1 MYAHVMTYRLGSDDE
16 TRADMDYAAREEG
29 AVVMDQTARTIASWW
44 HSPARHTAPLL
55 ALSQGRPFDTVELRE
70 VIGREVED
78 PADSDA
84 LLAWLDT
91 LEVILSDP
99 A

>member
-1 MYAHVMTYRLGSDDE
+1 MYAHVITYRLGSDEE
-16 TRADMDYAAREEG
+16 TRREMDYASREGES
-29 AVVMDQTARTIASWW
+29 VNDQAARTIASWW
-44 HSPARHTAPLL
+44 HSPARHAAPLL